1 MHNKGY
7 FKGYAAA
14 IGKKGMSQNMPEW
27 YGEKDFNT
35 IEHYIRDEA
44 EKFVDAYH
52 RMKMV
57 IPEIRF

>member
-1 MHNKGY
+1 
-7 FKGYAAA
+7 
-14 IGKKGMSQNMPEW
+14 MSQNMPEW